1 MNLKNFTTA
10 NYEELFDQIIDLKIP
25 EEQIKDILL
34 EINALNI
41 PLEAFI
47 GSISALKKKM
57 KKVNV
62 PFNVI
67 DVCGTGGDCLNTLN
81 VSTAVCFVLAS
92 LGVKVAKHG
101 NKGVSS
107 KSGSADIFTEL
118 GVEFDDSQEKIIKSL
133 EEKNLSFLFA
143 PYFHGALKNVSN
155 IRKSLGIPTI
165 FNFLGPLLN
174 PTNTNTQLI
183 GVSRHDLMIKMLEAA
198 KFFNEKSKIYMV
210 HGFDG
215 MDEITITDNSYL
227 IRLEDGKIH
236 DEEII
241 NPQDYGIN
249 KVSLKEIEG
258 QDPKYNASKLKGL
271 LSGEKSPYFD
281 IVALNAAFALKL
293 TNKVN
298 NIDEA
303 LDLINKSK
311 NFI

>member
-143 PYFHGALKNVSN
+143 PYFHGALKNVST